1 MGTHHTLIN
10 GTAYAVTGGTD
21 LVNGTKYQIGGG
33 RTLVNGTVRDIK
45 FGPDGYVISFSGATA
60 SAYIKYGDTTYGY
73 GAVSPIVVQPGDKIT
88 VWAMSTDYYF
98 NPSTIYRNGTLVA
111 KSREETGYPYPAEYA
126 FSPTGNTSI
135 SFIRG
140 QSDDHNTVYYKV
152 YITDES

>member
-1 MGTHHTLIN
+1 MAHKTLIGGTAYEIKGGRDLIGGTGYAKKSGKSMIN
-10 GTAYAVTGGTD
+10 GTAY
-21 LVNGTKYQIGGG
+21 
-33 RTLVNGTVRDIK
+33 DIK

-60 SAYIKYGDTTYGY
+60 AAYIKYGDITYGY

-98 NPSTIYRNGTLVA
+98 NPSTIYHNGTLVA
-111 KSREETGYPYPAEYA
+111 KSSKETGYPYPAEYA

-140 QSDDHNTVYYKV
+140 QSDDHNTVYYTV